1 MWFAN
6 LLLPLALAAPP
17 SEGEKLLL
25 DAERQLLDAKSLRI
39 TFEIE
44 SKIDLF
50 TKAVGTLEST
60 EGNRSRTEVKV
71 NGVNKTEVEMKLVEL
86 SDGVTNRLVVA
97 TADGKEEKFGRTEFQ
112 VPKSYSEYVRRSL
125 MRHGVFVTGY
135 RFSALV
141 GKGEKVDFEKLDQE
155 KAFPWGKFKPV
166 VKEKLGDR
174 EALRVEYRMTYR
186 DEDEVTTIVWVDA
199 KTKLPLKRVL
209 MDKGVDGKE
218 VEAFIEVYKTIDL
231 NPKLDPKLF
240 VLPKDK

>member
-50 TKAVGTLEST
+50 AKAVGTLEIT

-71 NGVNKTEVEMKLVEL
+71 KGKKEDEGEMKLVEV
-86 SDGVTNRLVVA
+86 SDGATNRLLVA
-97 TADGKEEKFGRTEFQ
+97 EEGGKPAEVGRVEFQ

-125 MRHGVFVTGY
+125 MRHGVFNTGY
-135 RFSALV
+135 RFSALTS
-141 GKGEKVDFEKLDQE
+141 KGRKVDFEKLDPE
-155 KAFPWGKFKPV
+155 KEFPWGKFKPV

-174 EALRVEYRMTYR
+174 EALRVEYRMTFLE
-186 DEDEVTTIVWVDA
+186 DDEVTTIIWVDA

-209 MDKGVDGKE
+209 MRKGEDGKE

>member
-50 TKAVGTLEST
+50 AKAVGTLEII

-71 NGVNKTEVEMKLVEL
+71 NGVNKNEVDLKLVEV
-86 SDGVTNRLVVA
+86 SDGTTNRLVVA
-97 TADGKEEKFGRTEFQ
+97 TANGKDDEGMRPEFQ

-125 MRHGVFVTGY
+125 MRHGLFDTGY
-135 RFSALV
+135 RFSAV
-141 GKGEKVDFEKLDQE
+141 GRKGMRVDFEKLDPE
-155 KAFPWGKFKPV
+155 KEFPWGKFKPV

-174 EALRVEYRMTYR
+174 EALRVEYRMTFLED
-186 DEDEVTTIVWVDA
+186 DEATTIIWVDA

-209 MDKGVDGKE
+209 MGKDGDGKE
-218 VEAFIEVYKTIDL
+218 VEKFIEVYKTIDL

-240 VLPKDK
+240 VLPKEK